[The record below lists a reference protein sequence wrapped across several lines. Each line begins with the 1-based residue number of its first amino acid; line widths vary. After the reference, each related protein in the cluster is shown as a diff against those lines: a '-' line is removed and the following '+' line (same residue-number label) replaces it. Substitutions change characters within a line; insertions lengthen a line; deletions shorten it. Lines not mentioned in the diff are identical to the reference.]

1 MRKIRIK
8 ILAVAIM
15 VIGAV
20 MGNIMRPILDARA
33 ENVNCPS
40 LKIVF
45 ARGSGGTRWEDKNYL
60 AYKNTIEEKIRDTG
74 IDYEFIDLD
83 YPAVAVGM
91 SDVETFITTL
101 GAYIGSGEAY
111 RFGESVATG
120 VTNLTH
126 LVNDECPG
134 TKYVLGGYSQGAMV
148 VSKSLANLNPEK
160 IIYAATF
167 GDPKIYLPE
176 GKGAIPPACRNENL
190 SDYRMYVPDCQAYKG
205 MLGAVIPYEPE
216 ALVGKVGT
224 WCNRYDIFCSSR
236 LNTSDHVAYV
246 TENLYEDAAKVINAK
261 ITKEFRVKNN
271 FTSLHDT
278 AIVIDST
285 YSMEYLINEYKDEAL
300 RLAQETFRS
309 GGRVALYDYRD
320 LIEAYHPV
328 EHCGFTTCTMESFV
342 AGLDEIATGGGDD
355 DPESLLSATL
365 HVMKEQQW
373 RQGATKSIV
382 VLTNADFHNP
392 DLDGTTMDEV
402 VALSKSIDPVNF
414 YIITTKESAGA
425 YTELARRTDGKV
437 AAGLGS
443 VDLLTGYIME
453 RYDSLPRVDERS
465 APDIAEENLLRP
477 TLNVVNVI
485 NEGEEATVSWTTNG
499 EEVLVAMNDALLG
512 KTNVNSVTLG
522 GLDRSV
528 GNVVTLTPVKGD
540 YKGES
545 VVVELRD
552 EHNENRNKSENE
564 NAQLDKKTD
573 GHLDEVT
580 FFIPKAPNTGRGE
593 LAKH

>member
-15 VIGAV
+15 IIGAV

-83 YPAVAVGM
+83 YPAVAVGV
-91 SDVETFITTL
+91 SNAETFITTL

-190 SDYRMYVPDCQAYKG
+190 SVYRMYVPDCQAYKG

-216 ALVGKVGT
+216 TLTGKVGT
-224 WCNRYDIFCSSR
+224 WCNRYDVFCSSR
-236 LNTSDHVAYV
+236 LNTFDHVAYV

-328 EHCGFTTCTMESFV
+328 EHCGFTTCTMDSFV
-342 AGLDEIATGGGDD
+342 AGLDKITTGGGDD

-373 RQGATKSIV
+373 QQGATKSIV

-414 YIITTKESAGA
+414 YIITTRESAGA
-425 YTELARRTDGKV
+425 YAELARRTDGRV
-437 AAGLGS
+437 AAELDS
-443 VDLLTGYIME
+443 VDLLTDYIME

-465 APDIAEENLLRP
+465 APYIAEENLLRP
-477 TLNVVNVI
+477 TLDVINVI

-528 GNVVTLTPVKGD
+528 ENVVTLTPVKGD

-545 VVVELRD
+545 VVVELRG

-564 NAQLDKKTD
+564 NTQLGKKTD